1 MSAST
6 HEIAMLHDIHT
17 LLNKIFT
24 RNRNQHQR
32 STWWKGLR
40 GFRKQIGLLLQ
51 ELLHGPVK
59 ERAGKVEA
67 RLRFWDRGVVHVWY

>member
-32 STWWKGLR
+32 STWWKGLH
-40 GFRKQIGLLLQ
+40 GFRKQIGLLFQ
-51 ELLHGPVK
+51 ELLHGPLK